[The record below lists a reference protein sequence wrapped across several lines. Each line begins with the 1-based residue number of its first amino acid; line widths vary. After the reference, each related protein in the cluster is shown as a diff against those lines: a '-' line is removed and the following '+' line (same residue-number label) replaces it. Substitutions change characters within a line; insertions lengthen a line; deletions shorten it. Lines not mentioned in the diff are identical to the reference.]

1 MPNILPR
8 PHKVTQY
15 LRVHSIG
22 AGVTILSASVIGI
35 TGMILGY
42 MSRYKTSDNADKQKK
57 LSLSGDVMMG
67 ASITMIATMSVVGLL
82 WGERDVARKLYS
94 LVSQKPK

>member
-1 MPNILPR
+1 
-8 PHKVTQY
+8 
-15 LRVHSIG
+15 
-22 AGVTILSASVIGI
+22 
-35 TGMILGY
+35 MILGY